1 MLTSVIVNEVEN
13 LLTPA
18 DAVIKQRRKTILSSK
33 VVTDDICITW
43 PTLTQKSDS
52 KFSCCPKVGETA
64 E

>member
-1 MLTSVIVNEVEN
+1 MLTSVIVNEVGH

-18 DAVIKQRRKTILSSK
+18 DTVTKQRKKTILSRK

-52 KFSCCPKVGETA
+52 
-64 E
+64 